1 MPLSIRTIP
10 LVLLLALFASAQT
23 PPARTPLE
31 EVRAIV
37 TGVFK
42 AIQDGDRE
50 MGLKYFAKKFE
61 YYSPGGTTVPPGGDA
76 TGRRWLSHKG
86 RANFI
91 RHINFV
97 HPDVAL
103 VVGIWK
109 HPTAQPPHDAGLF
122 DYTVVRNP
130 DGWRIAVMRE
140 GFFPA
145 TQAVAAPAPT
155 ASGAWQTLFDGKST
169 TEWVSLLGDAKLP
182 SGWRVEDACLMTDPS
197 GDRAAIR
204 TRQAYRN
211 FEMTFEWQVSAKGN
225 SGVKYRLFGQD
236 VFVEGVP
243 RDVAGYEYQVADDDG
258 DPGARVDDRQKSG
271 ALYAVVPV
279 SRPAAKPV
287 GEWNQSRILLADDHV
302 EHWLNGIETVR
313 YAIDTPFAS
322 PIALQHHN
330 TVVRFRNLKIRAL
343 PMQ

>member
-1 MPLSIRTIP
+1 
-10 LVLLLALFASAQT
+10 
-23 PPARTPLE
+23 
-31 EVRAIV
+31 
-37 TGVFK
+37 
-42 AIQDGDRE
+42 
-50 MGLKYFAKKFE
+50 
-61 YYSPGGTTVPPGGDA
+61 
-76 TGRRWLSHKG
+76 
-86 RANFI
+86 
-91 RHINFV
+91 V

-109 HPTAQPPHDAGLF
+109 HPAARPPLDAGLF

-130 DGWRIAVMRE
+130 EGWRIAVMRE

-145 TQAVAAPAPT
+145 MQAVAAAL
-155 ASGAWQTLFDGKST
+155 AVGAGEWQTLFDGKST
-169 TEWVSLLGDAKLP
+169 SEWVTLLGDSKLP
-182 SGWRVEDACLMTDPS
+182 TGWRVEDGCLMTDPD
-197 GDRAAIR
+197 GERASIR

-225 SGVKYRLFGQD
+225 SGVKYRIFGQD

-243 RDVAGYEYQVADDDG
+243 RDATGYEYQVADDDG
-258 DPGARVDDRQKSG
+258 DPGARVDSSQKSG

-302 EHWLNGIETVR
+302 EHWLNGIETIR